1 MQMASII
8 KKNIKGK
15 AYYYYTE
22 SKRVDGKPKCI
33 NQVYLGSAE
42 NIMKKL
48 ESQKP
53 TQPLY
58 SEIEAFGDVCLIYDL
73 ANRLSLIKMIDQCFS
88 KREQG
93 VSLGVYTLV
102 AAINRAVNPMAK
114 RNISD
119 WYDKTVLKNIIDI
132 PKGGLSCQ
140 RFWDNMNAIKD
151 EDIERFE
158 ELFLETILE
167 KYEVDTS
174 RLIYDATNFFTF
186 ISADSNIELA
196 RTGYC
201 KQGRSSLK
209 IVGLSMMITPDFNMP
224 LLYDVYPGNTPDS
237 HEFNKMI
244 VKMQDRYTKIT
255 GKSADITIS
264 FDRGNNDEDNIELLE
279 KGRLPFHYVGGL
291 RLSQVK
297 TLLEI
302 PKTKYTTLQDDYS
315 KTKDKTKVYRT
326 KMDIYSRELT
336 VLITFDPRLY
346 RKHVHTHEESISKT
360 VAELEL
366 LKQQLSKRAVQELL
380 KGRQM
385 TKESVANRLKAVLSR
400 DYMNKIFDTN
410 IIIHDCANRPL
421 LEYTLNT
428 TASAEIKE
436 RYLGKRAFFTSR
448 HDWSNEEIV
457 GTYNSAWHVEGV
469 FRQLKNTD
477 YLSVRPLFHW
487 TDQKIKVHIFFCVL
501 AYRLC
506 CILNQELRNAGITV
520 SINKMLESLADVRKV
535 ITVLGTAKSDII
547 ISLSKGDKVAEQ
559 ILDLYGLRTKYLS

>member
-15 AYYYYTE
+15 AYYYCTE

-279 KGRLPFHYVGGL
+279 KGRLPFHYVGG
-291 RLSQVK
+291 
-297 TLLEI
+297 
-302 PKTKYTTLQDDYS
+302 
-315 KTKDKTKVYRT
+315 
-326 KMDIYSRELT
+326 
-336 VLITFDPRLY
+336 F
-346 RKHVHTHEESISKT
+346 
-360 VAELEL
+360 A
-366 LKQQLSKRAVQELL
+366 
-380 KGRQM
+380 
-385 TKESVANRLKAVLSR
+385 
-400 DYMNKIFDTN
+400 
-410 IIIHDCANRPL
+410 
-421 LEYTLNT
+421 
-428 TASAEIKE
+428 
-436 RYLGKRAFFTSR
+436 
-448 HDWSNEEIV
+448 
-457 GTYNSAWHVEGV
+457 
-469 FRQLKNTD
+469 
-477 YLSVRPLFHW
+477 
-487 TDQKIKVHIFFCVL
+487 
-501 AYRLC
+501 
-506 CILNQELRNAGITV
+506 
-520 SINKMLESLADVRKV
+520 
-535 ITVLGTAKSDII
+535 
-547 ISLSKGDKVAEQ
+547 
-559 ILDLYGLRTKYLS
+559 